1 MRTMRWPMVALG
13 EVLALSLDPERVD
26 PRETYPTLGVYGFGR
41 GVITSKPPVQGSEIA
56 ATVLHRVHAGQFIY
70 SKLKAFEGAFAVVPR
85 EGHGRFVTNEF
96 PTFSA
101 RADSLDPQFLEWL
114 FRVPSIWDALSA
126 DSVGIG
132 ARRERLHPNQLL
144 AFQVPLPPLDE
155 QRCIV
160 ARLGAVSSRLKARAD
175 AADRQEAELGV
186 MLQQAFARI
195 TTGSP
200 RARMADVA
208 PLVRRPIEV
217 EPDGQYQELGIRSFG
232 RGPFHKPSLS
242 GLDAG
247 SKRLF
252 RIEPCDLVFN
262 IVFAWEG
269 AVAIARPEDAGRV
282 GSHRFLTCVADQ
294 TRVSAEVLRFWF
306 LSREGLA
313 ALGQASPGGAGRNR
327 TLGLDALSRIEV
339 PIPSL
344 DAQAWFEA
352 LHARAASLRALNAAA
367 AGDAAALLP
376 AMLHQTFSPAAC

>member
-1 MRTMRWPMVALG
+1 MTRMRWPMVVLG
-13 EVLALSLDPERVD
+13 DVLRRNERWTTLDPEH
-26 PRETYPTLGVYGFGR
+26 TYRQVTVRLWGKGVTLR
-41 GVITSKPPVQGSEIA
+41 GVCRGADIA
-56 ATVLHRVHAGQFIY
+56 ASQQVEVHTGQFIV
-70 SKLKAFEGAFAVVPR
+70 SRIDARHGAVGLVPAELDGAVVSGDFPCFDVVSDR
-85 EGHGRFVTNEF
+85 ILPGFMGWLSRSAPFVNLCRGASEGSTNRVRLKE
-96 PTFSA
+96 A
-101 RADSLDPQFLEWL
+101 R
-114 FRVPSIWDALSA
+114 
-126 DSVGIG
+126 
-132 ARRERLHPNQLL
+132 LL
-144 AFQVPLPPLDE
+144 ASRIALPPLDE
-155 QRCIV
+155 QHCIIV
-160 ARLGAVSSRLKARAD
+160 RLDAVSARLKACAET
-175 AADRQEAELGV
+175 AERQEAELAA

-217 EPDGQYQELGIRSFG
+217 KPDGRYQELGIRSFG

-252 RIEPCDLVFN
+252 RIEPGDLVFN

-269 AVAIARPEDAGRV
+269 AVAIARPEDTGRV
-282 GSHRFLTCVADQ
+282 GSHRFLTCVADE
-294 TRVSAEVLRFWF
+294 TRVSAEILRFWF

-327 TLGLDALSRIEV
+327 TLGLDGLSRIEV

>member
-1 MRTMRWPMVALG
+1 MSRWRMVPLG
-13 EVLALSLDPERVD
+13 DVLRPVQDAEAVHPERS
-26 PRETYPTLGVYGFGR
+26 YPNLGIFGFGR
-41 GVITSKPPVQGSEIA
+41 GVFAKPDITGMDTSA
-56 ATVLHRVHAGQFIY
+56 RTLYRVRAGQFIY
-70 SKLKAFEGAFAVVPR
+70 SRLFAFEGAYAVVPPDLD
-85 EGHGRFVTNEF
+85 GCFVSNEF
-96 PTFSA
+96 PTFDWIEGSA
-101 RADSLDPQFLEWL
+101 EPDFIAWIFKQPGVWAEIAKLGVGMGDRRRRVHPESLLT
-114 FRVPSIWDALSA
+114 
-126 DSVGIG
+126 
-132 ARRERLHPNQLL
+132 
-144 AFQVPLPPLDE
+144 FQVPLPPLDE
-155 QRCIV
+155 QRRIA
-160 ARLGAVSSRLKARAD
+160 ARLDAVSSRLKARAD
-175 AADRQEAELGV
+175 AADRQESELAA

-195 TTGSP
+195 TAGSP

-217 EPDGQYQELGIRSFG
+217 EPDGQYPELGIRSFG

-252 RIEPCDLVFN
+252 RIEPGDLVFN

-294 TRVSAEVLRFWF
+294 TRVSAEILRFWF

-352 LHARAASLRALNAAA
+352 LHARASNLRALNAAA
-367 AGDAAALLP
+367 AEDAAALLP
-376 AMLHQTFSPAAC
+376 AMLHQNFGGTT

>member
-1 MRTMRWPMVALG
+1 MTGMRWPLVPLG
-13 EVLALSLDPERVD
+13 EVAPLVRRPLVVEPEGKYREIGIRSHGKGVFHKLPVSGLELGDKRVYRICPGDLLFNIVFAWEGAVALAGVGEEGMIGSHRFLTCVVDRERAD
-26 PRETYPTLGVYGFGR
+26 ASFLRHFFTTPTGLAHLLASSPGGAGRNRTLG
-41 GVITSKPPVQGSEIA
+41 
-56 ATVLHRVHAGQFIY
+56 LAG
-70 SKLKAFEGAFAVVPR
+70 
-85 EGHGRFVTNEF
+85 
-96 PTFSA
+96 
-101 RADSLDPQFLEWL
+101 
-114 FRVPSIWDALSA
+114 LSR
-126 DSVGIG
+126 I
-132 ARRERLHPNQLL
+132 P
-144 AFQVPLPPLDE
+144 VPLPPLDD
-155 QRCIV
+155 QRRIV
-160 ARLGAVSSRLKARAD
+160 ARLDAVSARLKACAETTE
-175 AADRQEAELGV
+175 RQEAELAA

-195 TTGSP
+195 TAGSP

-217 EPDGQYQELGIRSFG
+217 EPDGQYPELGIRSFG

-252 RIEPCDLVFN
+252 RIEPGDLVFN

-294 TRVSAEVLRFWF
+294 TRVSAEILRFWF

-352 LHARAASLRALNAAA
+352 LHARASNLRALHAAA
-367 AGDAAALLP
+367 ADDAAALVP

>member
-1 MRTMRWPMVALG
+1 
-13 EVLALSLDPERVD
+13 
-26 PRETYPTLGVYGFGR
+26 
-41 GVITSKPPVQGSEIA
+41 
-56 ATVLHRVHAGQFIY
+56 
-70 SKLKAFEGAFAVVPR
+70 
-85 EGHGRFVTNEF
+85 
-96 PTFSA
+96 
-101 RADSLDPQFLEWL
+101 
-114 FRVPSIWDALSA
+114 
-126 DSVGIG
+126 
-132 ARRERLHPNQLL
+132 
-144 AFQVPLPPLDE
+144 
-155 QRCIV
+155 
-160 ARLGAVSSRLKARAD
+160 
-175 AADRQEAELGV
+175 
-186 MLQQAFARI
+186 
-195 TTGSP
+195 
-200 RARMADVA
+200 MADVA

-217 EPDGQYQELGIRSFG
+217 EPDGRYQELGIRSFG

-252 RIEPCDLVFN
+252 RIEPGDLVFN

-269 AVAIARPEDAGRV
+269 AVAIARPEDTGRV
-282 GSHRFLTCVADQ
+282 GSHRFLTCVANQ
-294 TRVSAEVLRFWF
+294 KRVSAEILRFWF

-327 TLGLDALSRIEV
+327 TLGLDGLSRIEV